1 MTQPKVPNRLA
12 KEKSPYLLQH
22 AHNPVNWFPWSE
34 EAFEV
39 ARRDHKPVFLSIGYS
54 TCHWCHVM
62 ERESFED
69 EEVAALLNEHYVAI
83 KVDREER
90 PDIDNYYMSVC
101 QALTGSG
108 GWPLT
113 VLLTPDKKP
122 FFAGTY
128 FPKRQMYG
136 RMGLMEVL
144 GQLHSKW
151 SENPQQI
158 IEVSEDIIRQI
169 HEHTSKLEYEEL
181 SEDLFD
187 QAFEDYSRTFD
198 SGYGG
203 FGSAPK
209 FPTPHN
215 LLFLMAYSQF
225 YDRREAL
232 QMVEKTLDG
241 MYRGGMY
248 DHVGFGFARYS
259 TDEQW
264 LVPHFEKMLYDNAL
278 LVMAYLEGY
287 QLTGNRL
294 WSEVA
299 EHVLSYIQRDMTSPE
314 GAFYSAE
321 DADSEGV
328 EGKFYLLSREDVE
341 EALGL
346 EDMHTY
352 CHIYDISPEGN
363 FEGSNIPNLIQA
375 KPQDYAA
382 ERNLNLLA
390 LTTQLEESRQKLF
403 DYREKRVHPFK
414 DDKVLASWNG
424 LMIAAYAK
432 AGKVLQNPAYNQA
445 AAQAAQ
451 FIWLRMR
458 QEDGR
463 LLARYREGEAAF
475 TAYLD
480 DYAFLMWG
488 LIELYEATGNAEYVE
503 MAIQLKDVMIE
514 DFWDEQAGGFFFSSK
529 QGEELLNRSKEIYDG
544 AIPSGNSVAALQL
557 GKLAAMTQDADL
569 KAIVDKQLQV
579 FAGTAA
585 DYPMGYSMYLLAAMQ
600 PFQGGREIVI
610 SGKKEDLLMQ
620 EMIAAVQQSYLPG
633 TAVLI
638 HWEGEDGAKLREL
651 LPHVGEMKPVSGKAA
666 AYICEHFSCK
676 EPVTTLEALR
686 EALVNAT

>member
-1 MTQPKVPNRLA
+1 
-12 KEKSPYLLQH
+12 
-22 AHNPVNWFPWSE
+22 
-34 EAFEV
+34 
-39 ARRDHKPVFLSIGYS
+39 
-54 TCHWCHVM
+54 M

-69 EEVAALLNEHYVAI
+69 EEVAALLNEHYVSI

-90 PDIDNYYMSVC
+90 PDIDNLYMSVC

-144 GQLHSKW
+144 GQLQKKW
-151 SENPQQI
+151 SDNPEQI
-158 IEVSEDIIRQI
+158 IEVSDKIMQEIDNHVTKPQQGM
-169 HEHTSKLEYEEL
+169 LD
-181 SEDLFD
+181 EDLFD
-187 QAFEDYSRTFD
+187 KAFEDYLQTFD
-198 SGYGG
+198 PEYGG

-215 LLFLMAYSQF
+215 LLFLMAYSEM

-232 QMVEKTLDG
+232 QMVEKTLEG
-241 MYRGGMY
+241 MYRGGMH

-259 TDEQW
+259 TDEKW

-287 QLTGNRL
+287 QLTGKRL
-294 WSEVA
+294 WAEVA
-299 EHVLSYIQRDMTSPE
+299 ENVLTYIQRDMTSPG

-328 EGKFYLLSREDVE
+328 EGKFYLFSQGDVE
-341 EALGL
+341 EALDL
-346 EDMHTY
+346 KDLDTY
-352 CHIYDISPEGN
+352 CHIYDITPEGN

-375 KPQDYAA
+375 VPQDYAK
-382 ERNLNLLA
+382 EHNIKLLE
-390 LTTQLEESRQKLF
+390 LTTQLEKSRQKLF

-414 DDKVLASWNG
+414 DDKVLTSWNG
-424 LMIAAYAK
+424 LMIAAFAK
-432 AGKVLQNPAYNQA
+432 AAKVIQNPSYTQA
-445 AAQAAQ
+445 ATKAAD
-451 FIWLRMR
+451 FIWFRMR

-463 LLARYREGEAAF
+463 LLARYREGDTAF

-488 LIELYEATGNAEYVE
+488 LIELYEATGDTEYVKRV
-503 MAIQLKDVMIE
+503 ISLKDIMIE
-514 DFWDEQAGGFFFSSK
+514 DFWDEADGGFYFSSRH
-529 QGEELLNRSKEIYDG
+529 GEKLLSRSKELYDG

-557 GKLAAMTQDADL
+557 SKLAAITQDPEL
-569 KAIVDKQLQV
+569 TSLVDRQLQV
-579 FAGTAA
+579 FTGTAVQ
-585 DYPMGYSMYLLAAMQ
+585 YPMGYAMYLLSAMQ
-600 PFQGGREIVI
+600 PFQGGREIVL
-610 SGKKEDLLMQ
+610 SGNRDDTHMQ
-620 EMIAAVQQSYLPG
+620 DMVAAVQQAYLPG
-633 TAVLI
+633 ASVVYN
-638 HWEGEDGAKLREL
+638 WEGEAGEKLREL
-651 LPHVGEMKPVSGKAA
+651 LPHIADMKPVSGKAA

-686 EALVNAT
+686 EALVDVT